1 MFFWIIIIAL
11 FLLFLAQMV
20 FFLNRVK
27 SRYRNDQ
34 KELSQRY
41 LSLVEKEDRFKK
53 EVDDLESSLGER
65 FLFYDITRK
74 IAPLLKRKELFD
86 MFSEEMRYLGQIEE
100 IKFSGVPPS
109 GGYLKFEVSQDPKE
123 FLYLKTK
130 SKAVIAYIHYFVK
143 LLELCLERIKLYD
156 RLQELSIRD
165 SLTRIYNRRYF
176 MQRFFEEFSRA
187 KKFNLNLAFLMI
199 DIDYFKKTNDTY
211 GHLVGDAVLRE
222 VARLIRENVREIDFI
237 ARFGGEEFSVILP
250 ETDKAGAI
258 MLAERIRARVSQEK
272 IRIFDEILTTTIS
285 IGAASFPQNTLHAD
299 VLVETADKAL
309 YKAKTS
315 GRNRVCWF

>member
-11 FLLFLAQMV
+11 FLLFLTQMV
-20 FFLNRVK
+20 SFLNRVK

-222 VARLIRENVREIDFI
+222 VARLIRENVREIDF
-237 ARFGGEEFSVILP
+237 
-250 ETDKAGAI
+250 